1 MSKKSK
7 SKSSKIVW
15 KTDKDLPVA
24 GSFKEN
30 WDLPKLFYKNDKD
43 PKIEKDI
50 LKTEEAFAAFAK
62 KYRSGKWTKDATSV
76 MKAVKDYLDLVNLPG
91 SKPIYYY
98 SYRQQLNAA
107 DTVAERSLNKLSDR
121 LTRAGNE
128 ILFFSLALAKLPKAT
143 QKELLKDPEYETYH
157 WFLKSIFDDAKYQ
170 LSEPEEKILNL
181 KSLTSRGLWVNGT
194 EKIVSKKTI
203 KWKGKAMP
211 IHGALMQ
218 FEQLPKKERH
228 EMWSKIKEVLESVAP
243 VAENELVALALDKK
257 VDDELRGYK
266 NPYTATTEG
275 YDSDDA
281 TLERLVNVIET
292 RGYQLSRRF
301 FKLKQKALGTSLTY
315 IDRNEPLG
323 TEPKIPFKVA
333 VDICRDTFYDFDSSY
348 GKFFDSMLQNGQID
362 VWPKEGKGGGAFCS
376 SGVNQPTVVF
386 LNHNDSLESLRTLA
400 HEMGH
405 AIHAFRSKSQPSF
418 YEDHSILTAETAS
431 TFFESLAMEKLLE
444 KVSPAEQVAILNGMI
459 GDKIGTM
466 IMCIARFKFELEMH
480 EAIRTEGGMSWQD
493 MSAALAKHFADYTGP
508 AIDTKPEHGLIVVSK
523 PHYRMNFYQYSY
535 SVGEI
540 GSSIMRARYKKDKDY
555 HKQVDS
561 FLSQGGSASVE
572 KIFKSIGIDM
582 SKADTYHQGLD
593 LLEADINK
601 FEKLVRKN

>member
-15 KTDKDLPVA
+15 KTDKDLPVV

-30 WDLPKLFYKNDKD
+30 WDLAKLFYKNDKD

-323 TEPKIPFKVA
+323 TEPEIPFKVA